1 MPIDIFVDIPVIH
14 VDIHVETL
22 IDILVDTLEVI
33 PVDIQVDIRVD
44 TLVGRYTQVDMYPHL
59 VPGSV
64 LLPWLLVRQVTRMAS
79 TDSSRVRIMT
89 RAGTH

>member
-1 MPIDIFVDIPVIH
+1 
-14 VDIHVETL
+14 
-22 IDILVDTLEVI
+22 
-33 PVDIQVDIRVD
+33 
-44 TLVGRYTQVDMYPHL
+44 MYPHL

-79 TDSSRVRIMT
+79 TGSSRVLMVA